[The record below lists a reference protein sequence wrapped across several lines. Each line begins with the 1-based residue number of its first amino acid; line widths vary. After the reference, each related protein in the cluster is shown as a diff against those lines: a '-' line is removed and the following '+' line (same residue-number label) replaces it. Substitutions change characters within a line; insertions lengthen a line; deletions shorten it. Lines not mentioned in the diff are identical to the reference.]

1 MYSQKP
7 LIRRVNLL
15 QLSDII
21 GGDNANYDFSK
32 STLSASSSILSSEF

>member
-32 STLSASSSILSSEF
+32 STLIGEFIYFEF